1 VLSPQYQFMVLPAQF
16 SERRLYQALAIPG
29 VESFAA
35 LRLGIAPFRN
45 PTTGINRNV
54 YVLGVSGRDN
64 VFTNPAWE
72 AQRHLLKAPDEVLF
86 DSRSRPEFG
95 AVGALFQAG
104 VTRFEI
110 ADRRVTIKGLFEM
123 GASFSADGTVI
134 TTDEGF
140 ARLFP
145 QRRARL
151 IDLGLIHLRPDADA
165 ARATSCAVLV
175 ATHDPRLF
183 DIADRVLRLA
193 DGSLSEA

>member
-1 VLSPQYQFMVLPAQF
+1 VPHDCIKSLT
-16 SERRLYQALAIPG
+16 RTW
-29 VESFAA
+29 FAA
-35 LRLGIAPFRN
+35 LSLGIAPLRN

-95 AVGALFQAG
+95 AVGVLFQAG
-104 VTRFEI
+104 VTLSEI
-110 ADRRVTIKGLFEM
+110 ADRRVTIKGLFEL

-151 IDLGLIHLRPDADA
+151 IDLGLIHLRPDADV
-165 ARATSCAVLV
+165 TDVL
-175 ATHDPRLF
+175 AET
-183 DIADRVLRLA
+183 A
-193 DGSLSEA
+193 DGSAARCCRHDTPAVERTGTEVLERNDTGRGPTRQAHC